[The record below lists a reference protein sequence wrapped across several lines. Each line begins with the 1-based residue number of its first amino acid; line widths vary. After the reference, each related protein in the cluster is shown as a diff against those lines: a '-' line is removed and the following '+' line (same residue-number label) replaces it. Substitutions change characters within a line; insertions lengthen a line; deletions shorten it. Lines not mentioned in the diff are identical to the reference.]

1 LHYGT
6 WDRLPDKHAGDVQ
19 LSELRGQH
27 RSLKE
32 EERRLTV
39 ELLRLQAKI
48 DAQRSRS
55 EPSPQSQLPYLTCYD
70 AWYVALAEFLGRE
83 AGHARREARPR
94 AGHALRL
101 LPAAALSRLRAPDAQ
116 AAGVIA
122 TCPGGFRYGLWVI
135 ARARAGRPGQS

>member
-70 AWYVALAEFLGRE
+70 AWYVALAEFLGVKL
-83 AGHARREARPR
+83 ATLDARLAR

-116 AAGVIA
+116 AAGIIA